1 MSDIT
6 FVMWLQ
12 VKQLLHSLFQHVSMW
27 LFFFFFFASSGVAQL
42 MTVTVLQ
49 IKCPVLKCTKT
60 FHIVCVE
67 LRQEYLDLIS
77 EQVRFRRGWLR
88 FFVYVGHQGHEMLLF
103 YLKAC

>member
-1 MSDIT
+1 MVTSKTTVAFTVSTCI
-6 FVMWLQ
+6 
-12 VKQLLHSLFQHVSMW
+12 HVAF
-27 LFFFFFFASSGVAQL
+27 FFFFFFASSGVAQL